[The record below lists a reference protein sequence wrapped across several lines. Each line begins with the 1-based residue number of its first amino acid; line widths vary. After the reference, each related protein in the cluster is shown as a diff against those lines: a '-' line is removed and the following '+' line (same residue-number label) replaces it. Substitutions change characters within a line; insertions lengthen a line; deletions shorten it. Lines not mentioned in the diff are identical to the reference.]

1 MTLISPNVCDHPR
14 TNLVCFV
21 EKGDSVSGRH
31 LEQFVGG
38 MLLSK
43 RIWTSALCTG
53 RTRVIS
59 WILTNK
65 HLRGYAFETLLKS
78 KSILRWGDGMG
89 WESSYIIEITDEG
102 SAFRE
107 EQKQNKNYYQ
117 FLMCLHGTANCWPKL
132 GNSLHAETVTRLISD
147 SNILP
152 QWAAKQPAILITF
165 VFLAEGG
172 KPFRHH
178 TTISAAHATAHI

>member
-59 WILTNK
+59 RILTNK

-89 WESSYIIEITDEG
+89 VIIYYRNNRWKISFSWRTKTKQKLLSVFNVLAWHSKLLTETRQQSSCRNSHQTHQWQQYT
-102 SAFRE
+102 SAMSRQTACNPNNF
-107 EQKQNKNYYQ
+107 
-117 FLMCLHGTANCWPKL
+117 CLPCWRRK
-132 GNSLHAETVTRLISD
+132 T
-147 SNILP
+147 LP
-152 QWAAKQPAILITF
+152 TP
-165 VFLAEGG
+165 
-172 KPFRHH
+172 HNN
-178 TTISAAHATAHI
+178 